1 MRASIGVT
9 GYPAS
14 THSLRRRANAPPH
27 SRGLCVAAGTAPS
40 PFLDGRKSAVSTAC
54 ANVCASICVTGYP
67 KIGKLPV
74 PSRHRSP
81 ILSQT
86 VRGGQ
91 HSPITVSRQS
101 RIRHVNFP
109 CQHACMH
116 RIETHR
122 KQTDCAVAPSLY
134 DLRADCAPPPAQS
147 QHLFSVAKSV
157 MSTACAK
164 M

>member
-1 MRASIGVT
+1 
-9 GYPAS
+9 
-14 THSLRRRANAPPH
+14 
-27 SRGLCVAAGTAPS
+27 VAAGTAPS
-40 PFLDGRKSAVSTAC
+40 PFLDGRKSAASPAH
-54 ANVCASICVTGYP
+54 ANVWASILVTGYP
-67 KIGKLPV
+67 KIGKLPA

-81 ILSQT
+81 MLSQT
-86 VRGGQ
+86 LRGSQ

-101 RIRHVNFP
+101 EIGHVNYP

-122 KQTDCAVAPSLY
+122 KQTDCAVAPSLS
-134 DLRADCAPPPAQS
+134 DLPADCAPPPAQS